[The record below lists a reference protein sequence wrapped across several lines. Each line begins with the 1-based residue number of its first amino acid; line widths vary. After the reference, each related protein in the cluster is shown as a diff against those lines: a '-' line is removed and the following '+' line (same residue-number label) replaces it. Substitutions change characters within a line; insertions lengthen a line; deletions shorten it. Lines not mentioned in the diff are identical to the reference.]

1 MPENAVTT
9 AVPIVVA
16 CLVAVGIL
24 GVFMLFT
31 PSGSS
36 HQPLALGR
44 SPETEARVADGL
56 GLPLPQLPPPLPQRS
71 VRPARHDPKPS
82 VVATPAPT
90 RRPSAHPTPPSPGN
104 SGGRE
109 GGLAV
114 NYIVNGQ
121 SANSFLGQI
130 QVTNLGAKPVAGWQ
144 IVVAL
149 TGDIAVSYTNARGYE
164 SNGVILLHP
173 VNAAEVVPAHGTLSV
188 YFLIDGTHTQPLTC
202 AFNGVA
208 CGTTS

>member
-31 PSGSS
+31 PTGSS

-44 SPETEARVADGL
+44 SPQTEAGVTDGL
-56 GLPLPQLPPPLPQRS
+56 GLPLPQLPLPQRS

-90 RRPSAHPTPPSPGN
+90 RRPSARPTSPRPGS
-104 SGGRE
+104 SGGR
-109 GGLAV
+109 GGGVAV
-114 NYIVNGQ
+114 NYIVSGQ
-121 SANSFLGQI
+121 SAESFLGQV
-130 QVTNLGAKPVAGWQ
+130 QVTNLGAKPIAGWR
-144 IVVAL
+144 IAVAL
-149 TGDIAVSYTNARGYE
+149 TGDIAVSYSNARGYQ
-164 SNGVILLHP
+164 SNGVISLHP

-188 YFLIDGTHTQPLTC
+188 YFLMDGTQTQPLTC
-202 AFNGVA
+202 AFNGIA

>member
-31 PSGSS
+31 PPGSS

-44 SPETEARVADGL
+44 SPQTEARVADGL
-56 GLPLPQLPPPLPQRS
+56 GLPLPQLPLPQHS
-71 VRPARHDPKPS
+71 VRPARHDPKPP

-90 RRPSAHPTPPSPGN
+90 RRPSAHPTPPNTGS

-109 GGLAV
+109 GGIAV

-121 SANSFLGQI
+121 SAGSFLGQI
-130 QVTNLGAKPVAGWQ
+130 QVTNLGAQPVVGWQ

-149 TGDIAVSYTNARGYE
+149 TGDIAVSYSNARGYQ

-188 YFLIDGTHTQPLTC
+188 YFLIHGTQTQPLTC
-202 AFNGVA
+202 AFNGIA